1 MNKQFL
7 ILVLSALFLASC
19 SYKVEKEKE
28 ETLKLDASSLG
39 FAQIRSLALGPKC
52 SRCHGNDDWMNSYPA
67 AKAAA
72 QDISDRV
79 QGIGPNR
86 PMPPAN
92 ATQLTAAEKAAIVA
106 WVAAGAP
113 EVPGQTPAPID
124 QPVNP
129 PPAEP
134 PPSEPPPVTPPPVEP
149 PAPPSEPPP
158 PPALSF
164 ALVKAKVFDGKCLRC
179 HKTDLDTYEHTRPLL
194 KDIEFRVQDIGGE
207 AQMPPPNKPQLTAEE
222 LKLVL
227 DWIRSGAPE

>member
-1 MNKQFL
+1 MNKQIFT
-7 ILVLSALFLASC
+7 VMLSALLLASC

-28 ETLKLDASSLG
+28 ETLKLDTSSLG

-86 PMPPAN
+86 PMPPAS
-92 ATQLTAAEKAAIVA
+92 ATPLTATEKAAIVA

-113 EVPGQTPAPID
+113 EFPGQAPVE

-129 PPAEP
+129 PPV
-134 PPSEPPPVTPPPVEP
+134 EPPPVTPPPVEP
-149 PAPPSEPPP
+149 PPSEPPP
-158 PPALSF
+158 VEPPPPALNF
-164 ALVKAKVFDGKCLRC
+164 ALIKAKVFDAKCMRC
-179 HKTDLDTYEHTRPLL
+179 HKAELDTYENTRPFI
-194 KDIEFRVQDIGGE
+194 KDIEFRIQDIGGE
-207 AQMPPPNKPQLTAEE
+207 FQMPPPNRPQLTDQE
-222 LKLVL
+222 KNLVL
-227 DWIRSGAPE
+227 EWIRSGAPE